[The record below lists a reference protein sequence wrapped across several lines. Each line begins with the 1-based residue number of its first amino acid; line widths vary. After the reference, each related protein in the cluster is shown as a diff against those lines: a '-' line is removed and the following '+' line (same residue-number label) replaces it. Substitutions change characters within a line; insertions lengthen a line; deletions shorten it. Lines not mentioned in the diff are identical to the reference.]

1 MRGKFSLKTIY
12 EVPEHNKQQKLNIKK
27 NKNKK
32 KCTQKGL
39 CDFIHAGDLEGPHI
53 PIYLTVFELRI
64 YIFPI

>member
-12 EVPEHNKQQKLNIKK
+12 EVPEHNKQQKQKEEEE
-27 NKNKK
+27 K

-53 PIYLTVFELRI
+53 PIYLTVF
-64 YIFPI
+64 

>member
-32 KCTQKGL
+32 N
-39 CDFIHAGDLEGPHI
+39 
-53 PIYLTVFELRI
+53 VLRKACATLYMREI
-64 YIFPI
+64 